1 MMLTKGCTLAE
12 QLINEGKVSNELDSI
27 YMFVL
32 TIDLTK
38 ICQRICVA
46 SRDYNCWDSIS
57 VFIKLWSTNS

>member
-46 SRDYNCWDSIS
+46 SRDY
-57 VFIKLWSTNS
+57 KLGQYFCVHKIVVDE